1 MMSQP
6 GKQLLSSI
14 SRIKDNQAT
23 TKPQEDF
30 QLPQPNLNIANYK
43 A

>member
-14 SRIKDNQAT
+14 SGSKDNQTT

-30 QLPQPNLNIANYK
+30 KLPRPYLNKANHK